1 MKKNGNF
8 VFAFLHTFDIKGIYT
23 ERPVLSS
30 VKLRTGRKK
39 STMDAKVLFDVL
51 RTKYNFV
58 NSTFTPQ
65 EAKHA
70 FKLEV
75 KPSKFF
81 GRPDYLQM
89 KVTGNARPVFI
100 SSCFEARTSSGLF
113 NIEIAGRRIEALQLE
128 DGAVRF
134 ASLYDLRHLQKK
146 ERFDFLSDKSRKSYE

>member
-1 MKKNGNF
+1 M
-8 VFAFLHTFDIKGIYT
+8 
-23 ERPVLSS
+23 LSS

-39 STMDAKVLFDVL
+39 TTMDAKVLFDVL

-58 NSTFTPQ
+58 NSTLTPL

-75 KPSKFF
+75 RPSKHF

-113 NIEIAGRRIEALQLE
+113 NIEVGGRRIEALKLN
-128 DGAVRF
+128 DGSVRF
-134 ASLYDLRHLQKK
+134 ASLFDLRHLQKK
-146 ERFDFLSDKSRKSYE
+146 ERFDFLNDLNELHDKAKVL